1 MSCCIGGYH
10 SNYHCEHL
18 SYEHKMGTLEG
29 GDILIL
35 GGCGP
40 MGLGAVSYGLTFE
53 NKPRRIVVT
62 DINEAKIARAKEVIP
77 ESEAAEKGVE
87 LHYVNTA
94 GMEDPVAE
102 LKAITGGK
110 GYSDVFV
117 YAPVKS
123 IAEMGNKL
131 LAEDG
136 CMNFFAGPTDTQF
149 SANMNLYDCHYAR
162 TKIMGSTGGNTDD
175 MKEAIEK
182 SAKGLINS
190 AVMVTH
196 VGGMDS
202 IVETTKNLPNIP
214 GGKKLAYTQLDMPMT
229 AIEDFGKL
237 GEKDPF
243 YKELDECCKK
253 HKGLW
258 SKEAEE
264 LLFEHFGVKA

>member
-1 MSCCIGGYH
+1 MASFI
-10 SNYHCEHL
+10 S
-18 SYEHKMGTLEG
+18 SVF
-29 GDILIL
+29 
-35 GGCGP
+35 P
-40 MGLGAVSYGLTFE
+40 
-53 NKPRRIVVT
+53 
-62 DINEAKIARAKEVIP
+62 
-77 ESEAAEKGVE
+77 SEAAEKGVE

-182 SAKGLINS
+182 SANCFLFFRFCFPVLSFHAEVLKQQFFRFLRPQPLMLLAALIQFF
-190 AVMVTH
+190 
-196 VGGMDS
+196 
-202 IVETTKNLPNIP
+202 VEGIFL
-214 GGKKLAYTQLDMPMT
+214 
-229 AIEDFGKL
+229 
-237 GEKDPF
+237 
-243 YKELDECCKK
+243 
-253 HKGLW
+253 
-258 SKEAEE
+258 S
-264 LLFEHFGVKA
+264 